1 MRVFQDET
9 GKAWVASVRE
19 RTGDDYKGRY
29 FFLMTPRPG
38 SEDEEVALTD
48 VRWNSPETARRTLET
63 MSVFELRRRLHS
75 ARGRALQ
82 V

>member
-29 FFLMTPRPG
+29 LFLMTPQPG
-38 SEDEEVALTD
+38 SGDDGVALTD
-48 VRWNSPETARRTLET
+48 VRWNSPETAQRTLET
-63 MSVFELRRRLHS
+63 MSVLELRRRLHS